1 MNAVTTGAVDAQVRE
16 LKRLRTESAWWRWG
30 ALAVVALFVGGD
42 LYALRNSV
50 TNLTQPGPGQTEYAN
65 ALQEGIQKDIVPQVQ
80 DIAGRTL
87 AEMRPQVMASLQK
100 ASQRTPELANASL
113 GQLQTLQQNVASRS
127 EQALDATFTKEFAKR
142 EGKIKEMFPDATEQ
156 QLQTF
161 TQNMT
166 QMGTARLA
174 SANDRL
180 FSRHLSAMNG
190 IVSDMDKIAAT
201 EKVTKTGDIPTWEV
215 ALTTL
220 DLVRDN
226 LKQVAPQTAV
236 KEAKL

>member
-30 ALAVVALFVGGD
+30 ALTVVALFVAGD
-42 LYALRNSV
+42 VYALRNAV
-50 TNLTQPGPGQTEYAN
+50 NNLAQPGAGQTEFAN
-65 ALQEGIQKDIVPQVQ
+65 TLQTGLQKDIAPQVQ
-80 DIAGRTL
+80 DIAGKTL
-87 AEMRPQVMASLQK
+87 AEMRPQVMAALQK
-100 ASQRTPELANASL
+100 AGQRTPELANASL
-113 GQLQTLQQNVASRS
+113 GQLTTLQQNVSSRS
-127 EQALDATFTKEFAKR
+127 EKVLDDAFTKEFAKR
-142 EGKIKEMFPDATEQ
+142 EDKIKQMFPDATED
-156 QLQTF
+156 QLRTF

-174 SANDRL
+174 AANNQL
-180 FSRHLSAMNG
+180 FSRHLATMTG
-190 IVSDMDKIAAT
+190 IVNDMQQIAST

-226 LKQVAPQTAV
+226 LKEVAPQTAV